1 MANSLNGMFDL
12 FKTMTADSAELFDEL
27 RSGINANHTEITE
40 AIERSFVQK
49 QRRFEEVLKL
59 HFGKM
64 TEKSQR
70 QREMLDR
77 IEGYAVALND
87 SVSVALEEGGREMRA
102 LSEKER
108 EHSKGIKQ
116 LLEEIQGK
124 CQDLERLSEEKEKS
138 RMTTVESVRA
148 RLQQNMVQNKEAKEE
163 AYGLVAEVLN
173 DVQEASLVVEQR
185 STETITDGSVVS
197 EIMSKAKGAVQATR
211 EVFDGRMQ
219 EKSTAFEESL
229 SVAQKCT
236 TGDVERQSEAVLL
249 VGQNVATVHEK
260 TRAFVGD
267 FDDFSANCMKSVRGF
282 CTNELETYRPT
293 GETPA
298 KKHFQYPQSL
308 SQTSPHGRILQRFR
322 YDPNNSFNSSSDIL
336 PGLDGDEEGHMKARI
351 EEGDEREAA
360 TTPTAEDDD
369 EPEFLDAR
377 EDNQQQKEALVESR
391 LSDNAENENPNV
403 QIKNKRATGSVGKAA
418 NRALLEVQQ
427 RDTVY
432 VLSDEVSGK
441 GGGGGSGRRAVVRR
455 SPLRTKSPAN
465 GRSPTLNVK
474 SPIWRNS

>member
-1 MANSLNGMFDL
+1 MSDL
-12 FKTMTADSAELFDEL
+12 FKTMAAESGELFNEL
-27 RSGINANHTEITE
+27 RSGMIANHGEITE
-40 AIERSFVQK
+40 VIERCFVQK

-70 QREMLDR
+70 QREVVDR
-77 IEGYAVALND
+77 MKGYAVALKD
-87 SVSVALEEGGREMRA
+87 SVSAALEEDGREMRA
-102 LSEKER
+102 LSEKEC
-108 EHSKGIKQ
+108 Q

-124 CQDLERLSEEKEKS
+124 CRDLECLSKEKEK
-138 RMTTVESVRA
+138 RRLATVESVRA
-148 RLQQNMVQNKEAKEE
+148 GLQQNLVQNREAEQE
-163 AYGLVAEVLN
+163 AQVLVADSLN
-173 DVQEASLVVEQR
+173 DVQEVSVAVAQR
-185 STETITDGSVVS
+185 STETVSDGSAVS
-197 EIMSKAKGAVQATR
+197 EIMGKAKVAVQATR
-211 EVFDGRMQ
+211 EVFDRRMQ
-219 EKSTAFEESL
+219 EKSSAFEESVI
-229 SVAQKCT
+229 VAQKCIA
-236 TGDVERQSEAVLL
+236 GDIERQSAEVLL
-249 VGQNVATVHEK
+249 VDKNVATVNEK

-267 FDDFSANCMKSVRGF
+267 FVDFAANCMKSVRSF
-282 CTNELETYRPT
+282 FTNELETYRPT

-336 PGLDGDEEGHMKARI
+336 PGLDDDEVHMEARI

-360 TTPTAEDDD
+360 TTPTADGDDD

-377 EDNQQQKEALVESR
+377 EDSQQKEALPESR

-403 QIKNKRATGSVGKAA
+403 QRKNQRAAGSVGKAA

-441 GGGGGSGRRAVVRR
+441 GAGTGGSGRRAVGRR